1 MSTKDRHIDHDELI
15 QRYLDGELDGQERS
29 RAEALLAE
37 DEGLR
42 RRLDMYR
49 QLGRLLGEA
58 VDMENVE
65 GLLDMRLE
73 TILHRSEEEGEVSFR
88 ERLKVSLEEFFFHR
102 KRVWV
107 PMAACLVAAISTI
120 ALVLALTAPPSET
133 VEPEQ
138 ERWSRVTSVSLG
150 ANSSMVLEMEDD
162 TGTKSTVLWVLG
174 ESETPVNGTE
184 IQEPEGQQPQGPP
197 PQDAATED

>member
-1 MSTKDRHIDHDELI
+1 MSTKDRHSDHDDLI
-15 QRYLDGELDGQERS
+15 QKYLDGELGEQERS
-29 RAEALLAE
+29 RVEALLRE
-37 DEGLR
+37 DESLR
-42 RRLDMYR
+42 RRLDTYR

-58 VDMENVE
+58 VDVEGVE

-73 TILHRSEEEGEVSFR
+73 TILRRAETDEEVSFS

-107 PMAACLVAAISTI
+107 PLAASLVAVVST
-120 ALVLALTAPPSET
+120 LALILALKGPPPEV

-162 TGTKSTVLWVLG
+162 SGTKATVLWVLG
-174 ESETPVNGTE
+174 ETEMPEAGTDIE
-184 IQEPEGQQPQGPP
+184 EAEGQP

>member
-1 MSTKDRHIDHDELI
+1 MSTKDRHTDLDDLI
-15 QRYLDGELDGQERS
+15 QKYLDGELGEQERS
-29 RAEALLAE
+29 RVEALLRE
-37 DEGLR
+37 DESLR

-73 TILHRSEEEGEVSFR
+73 TILNRAEADEEVSFP
-88 ERLKVSLEEFFFHR
+88 ERLKVSLEEFLFHR

-107 PMAACLVAAISTI
+107 PLAASVVAVVST
-120 ALVLALTAPPSET
+120 LALILALQGPPPEP

-162 TGTKSTVLWVLG
+162 SGTKATVLWVLG
-174 ESETPVNGTE
+174 ESETPETGTE
-184 IQEPEGQQPQGPP
+184 IEEPEGQP

>member
-1 MSTKDRHIDHDELI
+1 MSTKDRNTDHDDLI
-15 QRYLDGELDGQERS
+15 QKYLDGELGEQERS
-29 RAEALLAE
+29 RVETLLRE

-42 RRLDMYR
+42 QRLDMYR

-73 TILHRSEEEGEVSFR
+73 TILHRAGEGEEVSFS

-107 PMAACLVAAISTI
+107 PLAASLVAVVSTV
-120 ALVLALTAPPSET
+120 ALVLALKGPQPKA
-133 VEPEQ
+133 VEPEK

-162 TGTKSTVLWVLG
+162 SGTKATVLWVLG

-184 IQEPEGQQPQGPP
+184 IEEPEGPP